1 MSKRGEATRQMILDK
16 SLALFAEKGFR
27 SVTMKEIC
35 EVCSLSRGG
44 LYGHYDSAEQIFL
57 EILKQLPARKHSA
70 MQKRMAQ
77 QDAAPDIL
85 DEFVETTLQNIE
97 QNQASLFLA
106 ICEFFSDPAQNTGW
120 SGAETPAGLDGN
132 HAQSGPGSLHQSDPL
147 RPAAGRIPPGG
158 CGRSLAAVH
167 VRQSGLRSSE
177 PPWHSET
184 GGCQT
189 GGQVTS
195 VSAGCLKQLKPAGG
209 SNAQTSR
216 GKYKSRG
223 FAASGPGSD

>member
-1 MSKRGEATRQMILDK
+1 MILDK

-57 EILKQLPARKHSA
+57 ELLKQLPARKHSA

-106 ICEFFSDPAQNTGW
+106 ICEFFSDPAQKHRLALMETMLNQGREACI
-120 SGAETPAGLDGN
+120 SLIRYGQQRGEFRQVDAEGLWLLFM
-132 HAQSGPGSLHQSDPL
+132 SGSLGFEAVSRHGILKLEDA
-147 RPAAGRIPPGG
+147 RRAAKSL
-158 CGRSLAAVH
+158 RSLLV
-167 VRQSGLRSSE
+167 V
-177 PPWHSET
+177 
-184 GGCQT
+184 C
-189 GGQVTS
+189 
-195 VSAGCLKQLKPAGG
+195 
-209 SNAQTSR
+209 SR
-216 GKYKSRG
+216 
-223 FAASGPGSD
+223 